1 MIYTLTGITK
11 RSKYIYYHVCCTFP
25 DGRIKYLEMRR
36 ESNQKTMLYLNCIH
50 RPTCSAKLSI
60 MFKDPIKTEKN
71 GRSFY
76 FTQEVTE
83 EMLMNQENYDGVF
96 HRHTARCFSTVDSD
110 GQCRTTKHKEDCYK
124 KIDQQKKVSF
134 NY

>member
-50 RPTCSAKLSI
+50 RPKCSAKLSI
-60 MFKDPIKTEKN
+60 IIKDPIKTEK
-71 GRSFY
+71 
-76 FTQEVTE
+76 
-83 EMLMNQENYDGVF
+83 M
-96 HRHTARCFSTVDSD
+96 VDLSIL
-110 GQCRTTKHKEDCYK
+110 HK
-124 KIDQQKKVSF
+124 KIIKDPIKTEKW
-134 NY
+134 